1 MRRLSLRWLL
11 LAMVLMVLAL
21 PLAGL
26 LFLRMYESALIR
38 QTESELF
45 AQAAVIA
52 SAYKAERLRHGSGE
66 FVRAAT
72 VPERFEVA
80 RRPGLD
86 LAIDPVLPPAPD
98 PVAAEAASTLAQEAG
113 AVLTPVLKEAQEV
126 TLAAIRIVDPRGV
139 VVATTGADLGR
150 SIANQDEV
158 GRALLGQPTSVMRQ
172 REQQASWVS
181 GGISRGSMLRVD
193 VALPVLD
200 GDRVLGAVLAVR
212 TPADIMQ
219 ALAGKRWQLAWLAAV
234 LLAIG
239 TVLALAMSRLVTRP
253 LSLVTAQAATVAAGS
268 TKAVRPLR
276 RPGTREVAQLS
287 AAIVAMAETLDKRAT
302 YVRTLAARIAHEF
315 KTPLTATRGAAEL
328 LRDHAMSESERLHFL
343 DVIEAEVGRLDR
355 LTRRLLEL
363 ARADM
368 TAGPGRGP
376 TLVLPVLEAVAAR
389 FIHRGLCIQIEAS
402 AAKAAVD
409 KEPLDAI
416 VAGLLDNVVAH
427 GGTNVEIGVT
437 THGAEILIWVAD
449 DGPGI
454 SPANAPKI
462 FDAFFTTAREHG
474 GTGLGL
480 PIIQAFVAGV
490 GGSIRFVPGRPGA
503 AFEVRLPAQR

>member
-11 LAMVLMVLAL
+11 LAMVLLVLML

-38 QTESELF
+38 QTESELI
-45 AQAAVIA
+45 AQAAVVAA
-52 SAYKAERLRHGSGE
+52 SYKAERLRHGPDDS
-66 FVRAAT
+66 VLART
-72 VPERFEVA
+72 VPERLEVA
-80 RRPGLD
+80 KRPGLD
-86 LAIDPVLPPAPD
+86 LASDPVLPPAPD
-98 PVAAEAASTLAQEAG
+98 SAIGDAASAAAQQAG
-113 AVLTPVLKEAQEV
+113 AVLAPVLKEAQEV
-126 TLAAIRIVDPRGV
+126 TLAAIRIVDPHGV
-139 VVATTGADLGR
+139 VIATTGADLGR
-150 SIANQDEV
+150 SLAGQDEI

-172 REQQASWVS
+172 REHKASWVPD
-181 GGISRGSMLRVD
+181 GISRGAMLRVH

-212 TPADIMQ
+212 TPADITQ
-219 ALAGKRWQLAWLAAV
+219 ALAGKKWQLAWLTAT

-239 TVLALAMSRLVTRP
+239 TAIALAMSRLVTRP
-253 LSLVTAQAATVAAGS
+253 LSLVTAQAAMVVAGK
-268 TKAVRPLR
+268 TGAVHPLR

-287 AAIVAMAETLDKRAT
+287 TAIVAMAETLDKRAF

-328 LRDHAMSESERLHFL
+328 LRDHAMSEAERLHFL

-355 LTRRLLEL
+355 LTRRLLDL

-368 TAGPGRGP
+368 TAGSGRGP
-376 TLVLPVLEAVAAR
+376 TRAGPVLAAVAAR
-389 FIHRGLCIQIEAS
+389 FVDLSIRVTGDAEVAI
-402 AAKAAVD
+402 D
-409 KEPLDAI
+409 KEPLESI

-427 GGTNVEIGVT
+427 GGPTVAIDVT
-437 THGAEILIWVAD
+437 DQDSDVLIRMSD

-454 SPANAPKI
+454 SAANAPKI
-462 FDAFFTTAREHG
+462 FDAFFTTAREQG

-480 PIIQAFVAGV
+480 PIIQAFVAGA
-490 GGSIRFVPGRPGA
+490 GGSVRLLPTRPGA
-503 AFEVRLPAQR
+503 TFEVRLPAKR

>member
-21 PLAGL
+21 PLGGL

-38 QTESELF
+38 QTESELV
-45 AQAAVIA
+45 AQAAVVA
-52 SAYKAERLRHGSGE
+52 SAYKAERLRHTPGE
-66 FVRAAT
+66 SVRAAT

-86 LAIDPVLPPAPD
+86 LASDPVLPPAPD
-98 PVAAEAASTLAQEAG
+98 PAPAEAASLPAQEAG
-113 AVLTPVLKEAQEV
+113 AVLSPVLKEAQEV

-150 SIANQDEV
+150 SLAGQDEV
-158 GRALLGQPTSVMRQ
+158 GRALLGQAASVMRQ
-172 REQQASWVS
+172 REHKATWVPD
-181 GGISRGSMLRVD
+181 GISRGSMLRVH

-219 ALAGKRWQLAWLAAV
+219 ALSGKRWQLAWLAAV

-239 TVLALAMSRLVTRP
+239 TALALAMSRLVTRP
-253 LSLVTAQAATVAAGS
+253 LALVTAQAATVAAGS
-268 TKAVRPLR
+268 TGAVHPLR

-287 AAIVAMAETLDKRAT
+287 AAIVAMAETLDKRAS

-328 LRDHAMSESERLHFL
+328 LRDHAMSEAERLHFL

-355 LTRRLLEL
+355 LTRRLLDL

-368 TAGPGRGP
+368 TAGSGRGP
-376 TLVLPVLEAVAAR
+376 TRVGPVLAAVAAR
-389 FIHRGLCIQIEAS
+389 FADRGLRVRVEGEAVV
-402 AAKAAVD
+402 AID
-409 KEPLDAI
+409 REPLESI

-427 GGTNVEIGVT
+427 GGPNAEIGVT
-437 THGAEILIWVAD
+437 PRGADILIRVSD

-454 SPANAPKI
+454 SAANAPKV
-462 FDAFFTTAREHG
+462 FDAFFTTAREQG

-490 GGSIRFVPGRPGA
+490 GGSIRLLPGRPGTT
-503 AFEVRLPAQR
+503 FEVRLPATR